1 LAKALEGVG
10 LEGGQEGVHAPIIR
24 QLWACF

>member
-10 LEGGQEGVHAPIIR
+10 LEGSQEGIHAPIIR